1 MVAPV
6 TTTLP
11 LTELQL
17 VSGRPRG
24 VGSAADSERQTG
36 DYALTPEN
44 WTSISIDLDE
54 LFVQGDARQVGQIL
68 LVNVLTQESFDNYY
82 L

>member
-11 LTELQL
+11 RTELQL

-24 VGSAADSERQTG
+24 VGSAADSLGEFDSGDGAGGGVTRVEDLAVRHVIDDVRRER
-36 DYALTPEN
+36 E
-44 WTSISIDLDE
+44 
-54 LFVQGDARQVGQIL
+54 QVGI
-68 LVNVLTQESFDNYY
+68 VLSR
-82 L
+82 